1 MKYSG
6 RHFTVEELETIR
18 EWIAHDPKLNRAE
31 LSRRFCRTFNWLK
44 INGGL
49 KDMSCRVAMLRMQD
63 DHLLQLP
70 KPQNKA
76 PCSKTLIKHTELT
89 RPQTTIDSPVH
100 QLSELTLHRV
110 VGRRQAALWNE
121 YIDRYHYLGHKPLPG
136 AQLRYFIK
144 TNNEQIMALIGFGA
158 AAWKIAP
165 RDNLIGWTPQQR
177 EKQLHFVVNNA
188 RFLILPWI
196 QSKNLASKILGLV
209 ARQLP
214 THWQEQYGYKPL
226 LFETFV
232 ELQRFTGTCY
242 KAANW
247 FCVGETTGRGKCDRD
262 KKATRIKKLIWLYPL
277 DKSYK
282 SKLCRD

>member
-6 RHFTVEELETIR
+6 RHFTEKELEIIR
-18 EWIAHDPKLNRAE
+18 EWIAQDPKLKRAE

-63 DHLLQLP
+63 DGLLELP
-70 KPQNKA
+70 PPTTKA
-76 PCSKTLIKHTELT
+76 PCSRARIKHTELT
-89 RPQTTIDSPVH
+89 ASQAMINLPVH
-100 QLSELTLHRV
+100 QLGELTLHRV

-144 TNNEQIMALIGFGA
+144 TTHEKIVALIGFGA
-158 AAWKIAP
+158 GAWKIAP
-165 RDNLIGWTPQQR
+165 RDNLIGWSPQQR
-177 EKQLHFVVNNA
+177 EKQLHFIVNNA

-196 QSKNLASKILGLV
+196 RSKNLASKILGLV

-214 THWQEQYGYKPL
+214 IH
-226 LFETFV
+226 
-232 ELQRFTGTCY
+232 
-242 KAANW
+242 
-247 FCVGETTGRGKCDRD
+247 
-262 KKATRIKKLIWLYPL
+262 
-277 DKSYK
+277 
-282 SKLCRD
+282 

>member
-6 RHFTVEELETIR
+6 RHFTLEELDTIR
-18 EWIAHDPKLNRAE
+18 KWIAQEPTLNRAE
-31 LSRRFCRTFNWLK
+31 LSRRFCRIFNWLK

-63 DHLLQLP
+63 DGLLQLP
-70 KPQNKA
+70 APTKKA
-76 PCSKTLIKHTELT
+76 PCSKVITKQTELT
-89 RPQTTIDSPVH
+89 APQAEINKPVH
-100 QLSELTLHRV
+100 QLGKLSLHRV
-110 VGRRQAALWNE
+110 KGKLQAALWNE

-144 TNNEQIMALIGFGA
+144 THNEQVVALIGFGA
-158 AAWKIAP
+158 SAWKIAP
-165 RDNLIGWTPQQR
+165 RDNFIGWTPRQR
-177 EKQLHFVVNNA
+177 EKRLHLIVNNA

-196 QSKNLASKILGLV
+196 QSKNLASKILGLI
-209 ARQLP
+209 ARELP
-214 THWQEQYGYKPL
+214 TQWQKQYGYKPL
-226 LFETFV
+226 LLETFV

-247 FCVGETTGRGKCDRD
+247 FCVGETTGRGKCNRD
-262 KKATRIKKLIWLYPL
+262 KTAPRIKKLIWLYPL

-282 SKLCRD
+282 AKLCLD